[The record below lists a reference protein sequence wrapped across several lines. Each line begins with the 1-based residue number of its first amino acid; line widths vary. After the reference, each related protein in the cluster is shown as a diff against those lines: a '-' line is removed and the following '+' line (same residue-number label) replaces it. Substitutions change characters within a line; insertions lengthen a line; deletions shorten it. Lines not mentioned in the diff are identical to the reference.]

1 MAFQDPNSDQG
12 FGVLSGGKAGFRASA
27 AGMAAEE
34 GMSLLNAG
42 VQYFN
47 QKALNRQAQSMTQEN
62 MRLQKKLNLEQQYQS
77 IANSTSAYKAAGL
90 NPALAAGAPAAAGVS
105 MAAGNAGAAG
115 MPQTPDVAALLGAGA
130 QLDMLAT
137 QKENVQENT
146 ELQREQAREKK
157 IQNDR
162 NESEDYFYTE
172 HFPDFV
178 AHLEKMTDD
187 EFTQGWLDSV
197 REESKGLLQDKG
209 IVDAFNN
216 IFFEMSRQERFKAL
230 DELTNEMDV
239 SVLKMQLNNGTA
251 AALADL
257 PKANRKLIYKNM
269 LKMDAEIARF
279 RAETRNINEDT
290 AFFKERREQTA
301 ATVAKLGQETLSIL
315 HGDKVALYDAG
326 EIGSLGLTL
335 GFDAV
340 EQFAHG
346 AGFGSG
352 LAVAGKLTGG
362 AGAAV
367 PKFAPPRFE
376 SLKQA
381 KSAGMPKETYQEIV
395 KRAEVYSKGDPVK
408 RAQMI
413 NKGVEFWEKNKSNPK
428 YK

>member
-1 MAFQDPNSDQG
+1 MAFQDPNSP
-12 FGVLSGGKAGFRASA
+12 AGAAVA
-27 AGMAAEE
+27 AGGIGFAAGEAM
-34 GMSLLNAG
+34 GLANAG
-42 VQYFN
+42 IQYYN
-47 QKALNRQAQSMTQEN
+47 QKKLNRQAQHMTQEN
-62 MRLQKKLNLEQQYQS
+62 MRLQKMLNLEQQYQS

-90 NPALAAGAPAAAGVS
+90 NPALATGAPAAAGVS
-105 MAAGNAGAAG
+105 MAPGDAGSAA
-115 MPQTPDVAALLGAGA
+115 MPQAPDVAALLGAGV
-130 QLDMLAT
+130 QLDMLAA
-137 QKENVQENT
+137 QEENLKENT

-162 NESEDYFYTE
+162 NESEDYFYTQ

-197 REESKGLLQDKG
+197 REESKGLLHDKG

-216 IFFEMSRQERFKAL
+216 IFFEMTRQERFKAL

-239 SVLKMQLNNGTA
+239 SVMRMQLNNGTA

-290 AFFKERREQTA
+290 AFFAERREQTA
-301 ATVAKLGQETLSIL
+301 ATVAKLGQETLAIL

-326 EIGSLGLTL
+326 EIGALGLSL

-346 AGFGSG
+346 AGFGTG
-352 LAVAGKLTGG
+352 IAVAGKLAGG
-362 AGAAV
+362 KGVAAPAFSPEKIPTK
-367 PKFAPPRFE
+367 PKLPSFDGSMEMHR
-376 SLKQA
+376 QA
-381 KSAGMPKETYQEIV
+381 VLRKEAA
-395 KRAEVYSKGDPVK
+395 KRAAKTARGTRRNFDEAIEGARKK
-408 RAQMI
+408 LR
-413 NKGVEFWEKNKSNPK
+413 
-428 YK
+428 